1 MERAVSVLIGYA
13 FGLLQTGYIYGKLHN
28 MDIRNYG
35 SGNAGTTNALRTL
48 GWKAGLITFLGDA
61 FKCIFAVA
69 AVKLLFGS
77 SHGDI
82 LPMLAM
88 YAGMGAVLGHNY
100 PFYLKFKGGKGIAAT
115 AGLLASTVN
124 IWLVFICLVVFVG
137 TVALTRYVSLGSL
150 FVVII
155 YLIEVVVYGQMGGFG
170 VDAPYVYEMY
180 AVAAFLMLSAFY
192 KHRENIKR
200 LLSGTEN
207 KMNFGKKTEE
217 KQNMP

>member
-1 MERAVSVLIGYA
+1 MERAASVLIGYA
-13 FGLLQTGYIYGKLHN
+13 FGLLQTGYIYGKLHH

-61 FKCIFAVA
+61 FKCIFAVL

-77 SHGDI
+77 AHGDI
-82 LPMLAM
+82 LPVLAM

-124 IWLVFICLVVFVG
+124 IWLVLICLAVFVG

-170 VDAPYVYEMY
+170 VGAPYVYEMY
-180 AVAAFLMLSAFY
+180 GVAAFLMLSAFY

-200 LLSGTEN
+200 LLAGTEN
-207 KMNFGKKTEE
+207 KLNFGKKTVE
-217 KQNMP
+217 K